1 MSLRHILQ
9 FIIYDPFRKII
20 AILFAFSLW
29 FFVSLDGIYEQT
41 KNIRVDYANIP
52 DSLILSDSVTY
63 IETVLRGRG
72 SALMSAWAARITAR
86 CDLNQF
92 RPGMYE
98 IPVESLTIPIPFT
111 NIVINHTIKEISF
124 TIDTVIEKKTLIKVP
139 IEGTLKQGYSINDV
153 VVDDTISIIGPRD
166 ILQSTEFV
174 FTETLDVKNKS
185 TSFSKQLKIKPMSPL
200 VQISQSIV
208 TAEIIIDT
216 TVEKMFVNIPLKL
229 IFTPYQR
236 VTSEKISLDTLL
248 VQGPR
253 DRMENLMK
261 GDITVRITL
270 SQLTSGDYN
279 LPATII
285 LPDYVTPVY
294 SSPKRFAIKIY

>member
-139 IEGTLKQGYSINDV
+139 IKGTLKQGYSINDV